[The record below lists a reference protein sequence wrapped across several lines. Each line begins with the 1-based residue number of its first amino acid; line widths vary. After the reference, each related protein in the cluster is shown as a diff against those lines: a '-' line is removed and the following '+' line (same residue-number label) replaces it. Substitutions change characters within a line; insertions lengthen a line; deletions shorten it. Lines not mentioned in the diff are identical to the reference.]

1 MSALHTTHEYA
12 EWLKNI
18 EERISETNRVI
29 RTSGGNFFWDMRT
42 FKQMVTVLNGPP
54 VRAWPL
60 ELRRKAM
67 ENNGG

>member
-12 EWLKNI
+12 KWLKNI

-29 RTSGGNFFWDMRT
+29 RTSGGNGLWDMRT
-42 FKQMVTVLNGPP
+42 FKEMVTVLNGPP
-54 VRAWPL
+54 VLAWPL

-67 ENNGG
+67 EKKYG

>member
-1 MSALHTTHEYA
+1 MTNEYDKWVEDMNA
-12 EWLKNI
+12 SVA
-18 EERISETNRVI
+18 RINHVI

-67 ENNGG
+67 EKNA